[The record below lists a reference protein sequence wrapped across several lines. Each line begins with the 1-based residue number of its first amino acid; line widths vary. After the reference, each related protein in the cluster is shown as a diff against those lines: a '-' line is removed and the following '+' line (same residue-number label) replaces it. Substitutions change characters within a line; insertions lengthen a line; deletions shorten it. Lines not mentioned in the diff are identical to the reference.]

1 MDPAQKEYGELP
13 PILQAIDIQNY
24 LGIGKNQAYDLCNS
38 GQFHVV
44 KIGRLIR
51 VKREVFV
58 RWLNGE
64 DKEEKQG

>member
-1 MDPAQKEYGELP
+1 MDPAENKEHELP
-13 PILQAIDIQNY
+13 PILQVIDIQKY

-44 KIGRLIR
+44 KIGRLIK

-58 RWLNGE
+58 KWLNG
-64 DKEEKQG
+64 DSVEEKQG